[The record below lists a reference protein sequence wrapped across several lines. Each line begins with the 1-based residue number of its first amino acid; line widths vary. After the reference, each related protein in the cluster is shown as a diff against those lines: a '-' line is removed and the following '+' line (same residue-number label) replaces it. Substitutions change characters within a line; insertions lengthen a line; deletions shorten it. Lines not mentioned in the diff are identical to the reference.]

1 MWTCRSS
8 WSRHTWTLGQ
18 AYLCSS
24 LARDR
29 LKQIRLQVS
38 NDLTQIPALEFTSC
52 VAVGKSLHL
61 SEPWFLICGRG
72 VITADSLG
80 CSED

>member
-1 MWTCRSS
+1 MWTCRNS
-8 WSRHTWTLGQ
+8 WNRHTWRALGQ
-18 AYLCSS
+18 AYLGSS

-61 SEPWFLICGRG
+61 SEPWFPHLWKRSNNRDRLIG
-72 VITADSLG
+72 VF
-80 CSED
+80 